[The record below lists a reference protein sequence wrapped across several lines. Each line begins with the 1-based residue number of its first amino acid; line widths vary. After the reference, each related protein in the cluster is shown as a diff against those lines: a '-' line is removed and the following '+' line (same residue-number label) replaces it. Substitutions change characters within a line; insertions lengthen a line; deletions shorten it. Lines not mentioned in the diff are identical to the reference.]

1 MNINLSHEER
11 EMVFLLASQ
20 LTGTCQ
26 EGNFRH
32 EILVTNV
39 IRRMHKV
46 NVEDLETYLEYVEEH
61 SKEMPHLLSA
71 LTIHTTN
78 WFREKPHYNNFV
90 ELLEKYHKE
99 HPKQKF
105 VMLSAACST
114 GEEVWSF
121 ALVCEW
127 FRQKNPGFEFE
138 VHGRDIDPV
147 SVAKAKKCIYN
158 ASAMKDI
165 PSEYQRNVLKGSGK
179 TKGLFTMS
187 KEIRNRCYFE
197 ARSLTDNIASTE
209 NKFNYVVVR
218 NVLIYFSPEE
228 VDGIIKRLLGSLV
241 NDGILTVGH
250 SEAIDYRKYN
260 ISLMGNSTYSKVLTE
275 KDKERSSGASFRSRA
290 SVSKPSQSS
299 SVTSTRPSA
308 NIKKS
313 KYKVLVVDDSPT
325 VRSMMCKMIDGLK
338 FVPTPVESAKMADE
352 ALAKEDYDIITLDLH
367 MPEKDGH
374 EWLQEKRRKGLK
386 IPVIIVSD
394 ANPAEAQQ
402 VLKALGDGAQDYIEK
417 KNLGTQKQAIQDRLL
432 ALLEND
438 EMVRQ
443 QSSQMKQVESSPE
456 KVSVFQPEIIVLGA
470 STGGTEALVRVLRNM
485 PRNSPPVMV
494 VQHISE
500 DFAEAFAKRL
510 AEVSGLKLAS
520 HESQELLP
528 GHLYMSIKEEHIG
541 VKKSGS
547 KYVSYF
553 EDSPRVS
560 SHKPS
565 VDFLFNSLSELP
577 EVPAL
582 AILLTGMGKD
592 GAQGLLKLKRNSVV
606 TMCQDADSSVV
617 WGMPGEATK
626 IGAPVFLGDTT
637 KIRQVIDRALMSSV
651 KKSA

>member
-1 MNINLSHEER
+1 MNINLTHEER

-39 IRRMHKV
+39 IRRMHKL
-46 NVEDLETYLEYVEEH
+46 NTPDLESYLEYVEEH
-61 SKEMPHLLSA
+61 PKEMPHLLSA

-90 ELLEKYHKE
+90 KLLENYHKQ
-99 HPKQKF
+99 HPNKKF

-127 FRQKNPGFEFE
+127 FRQKNPGFDFE

-158 ASAMKDI
+158 ASAMKHI
-165 PSEYQRNVLKGSGK
+165 PPEYLKNVLKGSGK
-179 TKGLFTMS
+179 NNGLFTMS
-187 KEIRNRCYFE
+187 KEVRNRCFFE
-197 ARSLTDNIASTE
+197 ARSLTDNISSSE
-209 NKFNYVVVR
+209 KKFNYVVVR

-228 VDGIIKRLLGSLV
+228 VDQIIKRLLGSLV
-241 NDGILTVGH
+241 SDGVLTVGH
-250 SEAIDYRKYN
+250 SEAIDYRQYN
-260 ISLMGNSTYSKVLTE
+260 ISLMGNSTYSKVLTQ
-275 KDKERSSGASFRSRA
+275 KDKDRTSNLSARA
-290 SVSKPSQSS
+290 TGLKDSSVS
-299 SVTSTRPSA
+299 VNVISTNMSP
-308 NIKKS
+308 KKS
-313 KYKVLVVDDSPT
+313 KYKVLIVDDSPT
-325 VRSMMCKMIDGLK
+325 VRSMMFKMIDGIR
-338 FVPTPVESAKMADE
+338 FNATAVESAKMADE
-352 ALAKEDYDIITLDLH
+352 ALSKEDYDIITLDLH

-374 EWLQEKRRKGLK
+374 EWLQEKRSKGLK

-394 ANPAEAQQ
+394 ANPAEAQK

-438 EMVRQ
+438 EMVKR
-443 QSSQMKQVESSPE
+443 QSSQVKQIESSPE
-456 KVSVFQPEIIVLGA
+456 KVSIFKPELIVLGA

-520 HESQELLP
+520 HESQELQE
-528 GHLYMSIKEEHIG
+528 GHLYMSTREEHIG
-541 VKKSGS
+541 LKKSGS
-547 KYVSYF
+547 KYVSFF

-565 VDFLFNSLSELP
+565 VDFLFNSVAERP
-577 EVPAL
+577 EIPTL

-606 TMCQDADSSVV
+606 TMCQDAESSVV

-626 IGAPVFLGDTT
+626 IGAPVFIGDTS
-637 KIRQVIDRALMSSV
+637 KIRQLIDRALMSSA